1 MEKSDLDKIESEYD
15 RTEIIKTLKS
25 DEEKI
30 KFIDG
35 LKREWNKVQI
45 IKTFR
50 SDDRKIEFLD
60 KMENEMKHQ

>member
-35 LKREWNKVQI
+35 LKREWNK
-45 IKTFR
+45 K
-50 SDDRKIEFLD
+50 K
-60 KMENEMKHQ
+60 

>member
-1 MEKSDLDKIESEYD
+1 MEKSDLEKENLEKIESEYD
-15 RTEIIKTLKS
+15 RTEIIKTFQN

-50 SDDRKIEFLD
+50 SDDRKIEL
-60 KMENEMKHQ
+60 